1 MNIIQNLHSIAAII
15 ILVVVD
21 LAAIAKGVSVIVK
34 RAQSIKDATA
44 EEKQA
49 AKAAIIDNLRQVIFG
64 WVTDAERELGEKT
77 GKLKSAKVAGWI
89 YENIPDDLKPL
100 FTSQEIQDMIDDVL
114 RDAQEYWDKNSKARE
129 YIESGAAALLTAEIG
144 SVNVADG
151 FPVEEVAHA
160 VGAGISAAI
169 KNAVE
174 MTQDVRSTP
183 AVSTAS
189 AAMAQSAAL
198 QVAPVSTPDG
208 PQGGG
213 VSPAV

>member
-15 ILVVVD
+15 ILVIVD
-21 LAAIAKGVSVIVK
+21 LAAIVKGVSVIVK
-34 RAQSIKDATA
+34 RAQNIKDATA

-114 RDAQEYWDKNSKARE
+114 RDAQAYWDKNSKARE
-129 YIESGAAALLTAEIG
+129 YIESGATALLTATTEI
-144 SVNVADG
+144 STVNVADG

-169 KNAVE
+169 KDALGAAQGTRGAGEDKEPAMDGVPAAAP
-174 MTQDVRSTP
+174 QD
-183 AVSTAS
+183 TAQETES
-189 AAMAQSAAL
+189 
-198 QVAPVSTPDG
+198 DG
-208 PQGGG
+208 PGDT
-213 VSPAV
+213 AEN